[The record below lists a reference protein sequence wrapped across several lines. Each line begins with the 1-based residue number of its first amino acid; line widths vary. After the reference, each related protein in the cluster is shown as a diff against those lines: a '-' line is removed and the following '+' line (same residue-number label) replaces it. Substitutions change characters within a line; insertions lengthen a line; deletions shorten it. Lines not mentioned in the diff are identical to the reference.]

1 MAFVEILATETSEDE
16 GDITMEW
23 YIARVGDYPP
33 LVVFLVFILSLAV
46 LVYARVIILLDPPRA
61 FPPDYCQHILV
72 LTPVLVLVSNSS
84 RATYPAKLECRVQ
97 SAECKVFDHGFIR
110 KIGLTELRVQ
120 WPAITLE
127 PNVLRW
133 NQS

>member
-46 LVYARVIILLDPPRA
+46 LVYARVIILL
-61 FPPDYCQHILV
+61 
-72 LTPVLVLVSNSS
+72 VSPGLGHAIGSVDSIHFDAGGELADSRISTKWSDVSS
-84 RATYPAKLECRVQ
+84 KVGVQ
-97 SAECKVFDHGFIR
+97 SAEC
-110 KIGLTELRVQ
+110 RVQ
-120 WPAITLE
+120 GIRPWVHPE
-127 PNVLRW
+127 DWVD
-133 NQS
+133 